1 MLALTHDATAAAGG
15 ARPELRWSLA
25 AQRIMNAAPLAV
37 LNGAYVIV
45 SATNDDGRVE
55 GRAAVHDPDAHLVR
69 RIGQGDQRAA
79 RALVDR
85 HLGRMLT
92 LARRMLGDEAEAE
105 DVAQEV
111 FLRVWR
117 TAARWK
123 PGAAK
128 FETWMHRVAL
138 NLCYDRLRR
147 RREVVTDT
155 LPEQIDDAPS
165 AFDAL
170 ASEQSA
176 SRVEAAVLALPERQ
190 RAAITLVAFQEMSN
204 VDAAEALGVSVE
216 ALESLLARG
225 RRSLRAALS
234 NEIAE
239 LK

>member
-1 MLALTHDATAAAGG
+1 MSA
-15 ARPELRWSLA
+15 SL
-25 AQRIMNAAPLAV
+25 LAV

-45 SATNDDGRVE
+45 NTPDVE
-55 GRAAVHDPDAHLVR
+55 RSGTARAGAARAAPLDPDADLVR
-69 RIGQGDQRAA
+69 RIGEGDQRAA

-85 HLGRMLT
+85 HLSRMLT

-117 TAARWK
+117 HAARWR
-123 PGAAK
+123 PGQAR
-128 FETWMHRVAL
+128 FETWMHRVAI

-147 RREVVTDT
+147 RREKVTDE
-155 LPEQIDDAPS
+155 LPEQIDESPS
-165 AFDAL
+165 AFDTM
-170 ASEQSA
+170 ASEESA
-176 SRVEAAVLALPERQ
+176 RRVEAAVLQLPERQ

-204 VDAAEALGVSVE
+204 IDAAEALGVSVD

-234 NEIAE
+234 DEIAD
-239 LK
+239 LS